1 MKIPAMKNK
10 VYLFL
15 FLSFLLLHCKKSF
28 QGKIQ
33 MTYNIEKFDFVND
46 QMNINIVLE
55 NKSLMDLK
63 GGAWELHWNQMKGFV
78 RLNPWRRACDFEWI
92 NGAHYFVLKFDKQ
105 WSFPKVRVYNF
116 QYNNKARIESPWDL
130 LEFSLFRMMKL

>member
-1 MKIPAMKNK
+1 MKNK

-15 FLSFLLLHCKKSF
+15 FLSFLLLHCKKPS

-46 QMNINIVLE
+46 QMNINILLE

-78 RLNPWRRACDFEWI
+78 
-92 NGAHYFVLKFDKQ
+92 KSQ
-105 WSFPKVRVYNF
+105 S
-116 QYNNKARIESPWDL
+116 
-130 LEFSLFRMMKL
+130 